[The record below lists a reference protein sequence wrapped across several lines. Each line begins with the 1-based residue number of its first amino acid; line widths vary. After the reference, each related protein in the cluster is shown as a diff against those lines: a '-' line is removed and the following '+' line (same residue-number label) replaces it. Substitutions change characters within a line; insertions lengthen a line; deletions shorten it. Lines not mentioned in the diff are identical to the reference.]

1 MASPRKTYTN
11 EDVERGL
18 MALAAASGSSREAV
32 RLLKAQKH
40 PPIPEATLRS
50 WTQRHAARYDEIR
63 TKELPR
69 LRKKMAADLEESIS
83 ETHRVAQLALEQV
96 EKDLKLGLVKDPAKA
111 YKELAL
117 SFGILSDKAR
127 LMRGEPTQI
136 IAASNGDDVLAR
148 LAKFKHLLPDV
159 IDGTATEIR
168 TPPALP
174 RADAS

>member
-1 MASPRKTYTN
+1 MTTPRKTYTN

-40 PPIPEATLRS
+40 PIPEATLRS
-50 WTQRHAARYDEIR
+50 WIQRHATRYDEIR

-96 EKDLKLGLVKDPAKA
+96 ETDLKKGLVKDPARV

-168 TPPALP
+168 TALP
-174 RADAS
+174 PADAS